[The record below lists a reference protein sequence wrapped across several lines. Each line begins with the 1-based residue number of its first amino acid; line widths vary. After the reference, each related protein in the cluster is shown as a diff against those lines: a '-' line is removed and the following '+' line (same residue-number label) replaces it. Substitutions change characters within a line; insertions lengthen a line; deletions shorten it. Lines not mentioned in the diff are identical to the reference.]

1 MRSFAICFAAAALW
15 SGAALAQSAPVM
27 TDPADNVKA
36 PTETTKTFD
45 GPSVS
50 TTTTQ
55 HKIEPNGVQTL
66 STEKTDL
73 HQSFSGGDGALKA
86 TTDSAASGETKT
98 SVPLTVTKKKTTI
111 TNEETTR

>member
-1 MRSFAICFAAAALW
+1 MRSFAIGLAGVALW
-15 SGAALAQSAPVM
+15 SSVALAQSAAVV

-45 GPSVS
+45 GRGVS

-66 STEKTDL
+66 STEKTDM
-73 HQSFSGGDGALKA
+73 HQRFSSGDGALKA
-86 TTDSAASGETKT
+86 TTDSATSGETQT
-98 SVPLTVTKKKTTI
+98 SVPLTVIKKKTT
-111 TNEETTR
+111 TKEETTR